1 MQQCVEQ
8 AKDKPTEFI
17 LSEEEKLELLFI
29 SQNKCDIDGALLIL
43 PEMPR
48 KELLITVKDIDVFKC
63 GDEFKHAVTD
73 FAVKHLGEDH
83 FHTDEM

>member
-1 MQQCVEQ
+1 
-8 AKDKPTEFI
+8 
-17 LSEEEKLELLFI
+17 
-29 SQNKCDIDGALLIL
+29 
-43 PEMPR
+43 MPR